1 MVCVYIQWY
10 GTKIAK
16 IYNFV
21 AVMHNVLYIHGMG
34 GGGDSRIPSI
44 LADALSADNINVVVR
59 TYDFDPEVGA
69 GQIADWV
76 NELEP
81 ELVIGESLGA
91 LQAMRVSGV
100 PHVYV
105 SPALNSAL
113 YFRPLAWLTLIP
125 GVTRYYDKLYRPKDG
140 DRQPLHFTFST
151 LRKYRRHR
159 KEALAASAADGGKY
173 MNLAFFGT
181 HDHYRR
187 SGVVSVRSWR
197 RLFGKDSYVIYD
209 GTHFMEEEFI
219 HSMLVP
225 LIREFF
231 QGKL

>member
-1 MVCVYIQWY
+1 MR
-10 GTKIAK
+10 
-16 IYNFV
+16 
-21 AVMHNVLYIHGMG
+21 NVLYIHGMG

-44 LADALSADNINVVVR
+44 LSEILTSEGICVTVR
-59 TYDFDPEVGA
+59 TYDFDPEIGA

-76 NELEP
+76 HEFQP
-81 ELVIGESLGA
+81 DLVIGESLGA
-91 LQAMRVSGV
+91 LQAMRIRSVA
-100 PHVYV
+100 HMYV

-113 YFRPLAWLTLIP
+113 YFVPLAWLSLIP
-125 GVTRYYDKLYRPKDG
+125 GVTRFFDRIYRPREG
-140 DRQPLHFTFST
+140 DRQPLHFTFRI
-151 LRKYRRHR
+151 LLKYRRHR

-219 HSMLVP
+219 RSMLVP
-225 LIREFF
+225 AIKEFF
-231 QGKL
+231 QDKL